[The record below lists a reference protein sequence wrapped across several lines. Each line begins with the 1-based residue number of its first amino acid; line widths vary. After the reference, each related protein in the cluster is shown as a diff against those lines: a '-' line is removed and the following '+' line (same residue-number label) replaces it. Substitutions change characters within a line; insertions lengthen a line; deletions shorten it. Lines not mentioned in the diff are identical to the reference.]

1 MNASTTAFDSGRC
14 PVCGNPIG
22 ILPGR
27 DNGDTPCAE
36 CGHSSWFR
44 IQEFGNTVIINVL
57 PSLDLEYSDI
67 ARVVAFL
74 IRERTETRVV
84 VNLSLVQY
92 IGSTFLDR
100 LIVSKKKIAAANGR
114 FVLCGFNPVIEE
126 IFRVTKLD
134 QFFEITGLPTADSE
148 TTANRHPTVP

>member
-1 MNASTTAFDSGRC
+1 
-14 PVCGNPIG
+14 VCGNPIG
-22 ILPGR
+22 ILPDR
-27 DNGDTPCAE
+27 DTGDTPCAE
-36 CGHSSWFR
+36 CGHLSWFR
-44 IQEFGNTVIINVL
+44 IQEFGKTVIINVL
-57 PSLDLEYSDI
+57 PSLDLEDSDI

-74 IRERTETRVV
+74 LRERAETRVV

-134 QFFEITGLPTADSE
+134 QFFEITGLPTANSE
-148 TTANRHPTVP
+148 TTSNRYPTVP